1 MRQSNK
7 TEKHTGKRTRLPSH
21 WSWRNIFYLAMGL
34 SLCLWGPTEMALRK
48 DIYPSLILVFVLGIA
63 VLIINYWN
71 LRFKR
76 ETKPR

>member
-1 MRQSNK
+1 MTQLNNPA
-7 TEKHTGKRTRLPSH
+7 KHTGRRPRLPSH
-21 WSWRNIFYLAMGL
+21 WSWRNILYLVIGL
-34 SLCLWGPTEMALRK
+34 SLCLWAPTEMVLRK
-48 DIYPSLILVFVLGIA
+48 SIYPSIILLFVLGIA